1 MLQAL
6 KYKDILAD
14 IEKSDILNDTIGIL
28 LARPKSDAGR
38 SIIDS
43 LPYYHHRSGKNINFY
58 LPGYGAYWHNAYP
71 DEKHIVTIE
80 GTMWS
85 FSHSM
90 YVKFIEDLEKE
101 SKWKYSGES
110 ELILLDYHNK
120 TLNYSKIL
128 VFHLDAMLQDKTISS
143 VNSFF
148 EKLFRCFAQNL
159 TIEQFSNRMGSKTL
173 GQVTLSTILEKLPLN
188 LGTLLVKAKHYAI
201 IDESKS

>member
-1 MLQAL
+1 MLPAL
-6 KYKDILAD
+6 KYKDILVD
-14 IEKSDILNDTIGIL
+14 IEKNNILNDTIGIL

-43 LPYYHHRSGKNINFY
+43 LPYYHHRSDKNINFY

-71 DEKHIVTIE
+71 DEKHIVTID
-80 GTMWS
+80 GTIWS

-90 YVKFIEDLEKE
+90 YVKFIEDLEKA

-120 TLNYSKIL
+120 RLDYSKIL

-143 VNSFF
+143 INSFF
-148 EKLFRCFAQNL
+148 EKLFRYFAQKS
-159 TIEQFSNRMGSKTL
+159 TIEQFSNRMGYKTL
-173 GQVTLSTILEKLPLN
+173 GQITVSTILEKLPLN
-188 LGTLLVKAKHYAI
+188 LGILFVKAKHYAI